1 MAESKVKVVDDGGVE
16 RYVRP
21 VDAAEIVKAGGK
33 YDEAE
38 AKKEGKA
45 PTQIIEG
52 SATGRADSIQ
62 RVPVSPDSARE
73 HIDYDLESGDGMPGG
88 KIDVDRKAAGL
99 VEDEDDDE
107 AADKSAS
114 SKTAGK
120 KAPAKK

>member
-1 MAESKVKVVDDGGVE
+1 MAESKVKVVDAGGVE

-21 VDAAEIVKAGGK
+21 VDAAEIVRSGGH

-38 AKKEGKA
+38 AKKEGKE

-52 SATGRADSIQ
+52 ASTGRADSIQ

-88 KIDVDRKAAGL
+88 KIDVEAKAAGQTA
-99 VEDEDDDE
+99 E
-107 AADKSAS
+107 AAETEKAASKKSSAS
-114 SKTAGK
+114 
-120 KAPAKK
+120 AKK